1 MLASPAIMGP
11 STSPGGSAQELHS
24 VERSDCRKELGSGR
38 SGLLPQTY
46 HSTIHHL
53 SQKAMAMSGQQTLY
67 ERIGG
72 AAAVDQLVDRFYGRV
87 LAMKQNP
94 QHHAGA
100 NVQTTPQRQ
109 NHAVIDD
116 HLTAFIGGKCECIFS
131 KRKRHVDSNN
141 FQWMLT
147 RQRSADHI
155 KKQADHGSDSTVD
168 ESDGAVI
175 CAVEPSVIPLVGC
188 RRRRNL

>member
-87 LAMKQNP
+87 LADP
-94 QHHAGA
+94 ELLPFFA
-100 NVQTTPQRQ
+100 NTSVDQLKRMQKEFF
-109 NHAVIDD
+109 AVALNGPVSTSDVDLARIHQGLGITRK
-116 HLTAFIGGKCECIFS
+116 HLTRFVNHLIAEL
-131 KRKRHVDSNN
+131 DE
-141 FQWMLT
+141 
-147 RQRSADHI
+147 RSHI
-155 KKQADHGSDSTVD
+155 KPRDAMSITYQIGTYSDQIVD
-168 ESDGAVI
+168 DAG
-175 CAVEPSVIPLVGC
+175 GTGG
-188 RRRRNL
+188 